1 MGEWESLS
9 PAQAYLSIYE
19 ALLAVL
25 VHLQCETFFR
35 FFYLDPYN
43 ILVHR
48 VRIKD
53 STHFMWSLL

>member
-1 MGEWESLS
+1 MGERETLG
-9 PAQAYLSIYE
+9 PAQENLFIYE

-25 VHLQCETFFR
+25 VHLQCETFFH
-35 FFYLDPYN
+35 FFYPDPYN

-53 STHFMWSLL
+53 STHFMWSLV